1 MKFKNKRNWQIIKQ
15 FSIGWSLAFMFISFV
30 RGEGTEELGSVQ
42 FELLDALFVSLFI
55 GSILGSISGFA
66 QVLTEEYGYKQIS
79 LQKLLL
85 FRVIFV
91 VLFVIFMILLA
102 YAVYGKNITLL
113 EFAFEPGSFAIYF
126 YIVFVDFFM
135 VALRQINLFFGSNN
149 LWKILTGKYY
159 TPREEERV
167 FMFLDLQSSTKHA
180 ERLGHISYSKM
191 IQDCF
196 NDLGVVTENDTEIYQ
211 YVGDEVILTWKLND
225 GLKNQNCINAYYHFQ
240 KQLIKK
246 KEYYLQKYNCQPHFK
261 AGVNEGL
268 VTVTEI
274 GKYKKEIAY
283 HGDPIN
289 TAARIQGKCNELQ
302 RELLISENLKTKL
315 AETDFTFE
323 ELGKIELRGKEK
335 QVSLYAVHKKA

>member
-1 MKFKNKRNWQIIKQ
+1 MFL
-15 FSIGWSLAFMFISFV
+15 SIV
-30 RGEGTEELGSVQ
+30 RGGGTRELGSVQ
-42 FELLDALFVSLFI
+42 FEVVDALFVSLFM

-66 QVLTEEYGYKQIS
+66 QILTEEYGYKQIS

-91 VLFVIFMILLA
+91 ILFLIFMILLA

-149 LWKILTGKYY
+149 LWKILTGRYY
-159 TPREEERV
+159 TPREEERI
-167 FMFLDLQSSTKHA
+167 FMFLDLQSSTNHA

-196 NDLGVVTENDTEIYQ
+196 NDLGVVTENDAEIYQ

-225 GLKNQNCINAYYHFQ
+225 GLKNQNCINAYFNFQ
-240 KQLIKK
+240 AQLDKQRD
-246 KEYYLQKYNCQPHFK
+246 YYWSKYNCKPHFK
-261 AGVNEGL
+261 AGVNAGI

-315 AETDFTFE
+315 VETDFTFE

-335 QVSLYAVHKKA
+335 QVALYAVHKKAQDQKELKAK